1 MLDGAGLQRLHSS
14 RRLQQRIEQ
23 LRRWRQRLG
32 ADAPA
37 AKAERLS
44 EAERLRLQRD
54 LEEDLPALLL
64 TWPTGLA
71 EGWLQ
76 RWRDPH
82 DPLFHPRAAID
93 GLTLQQ
99 ELGLKASPRL
109 GALLQHLMLLQAFGR
124 LGGRLEALEAAR
136 RWLERHPAE
145 GEPAPRRD

>member
-1 MLDGAGLQRLHSS
+1 MLFRS
-14 RRLQQRIEQ
+14 
-23 LRRWRQRLG
+23 
-32 ADAPA
+32 
-37 AKAERLS
+37 
-44 EAERLRLQRD
+44 
-54 LEEDLPALLL
+54 
-64 TWPTGLA
+64 
-71 EGWLQ
+71 
-76 RWRDPH
+76 DPH

-109 GALLQHLMLLQAFGR
+109 GSLLQHLMLLQAFGR